1 MSQDSG
7 SLKHRGIYI
16 LPSLF
21 TTMGLFAGF
30 YSLIAAV
37 QGRFEL
43 AAWAIIVAAVFD
55 MLDGRVARLLNAE
68 TAFGAEY
75 DSLCDMLSF
84 GIAPAVLM
92 YMWALNPLGKPGW
105 LAAFLI
111 AAGAALRLARFNV
124 QLDVQDKRYFCGLP
138 TPASA
143 LLIATAVLFYA
154 SAQAHPAAWLWWLIA
169 VALAWLMV
177 SNIRFISGKD
187 LDLRER
193 KPFAAILIMVVVLTI
208 IMMDHER
215 ILFTLFM
222 AYCLHGPMM
231 SLWQWHRVKTL
242 RTLRRQRRA
251 EKRAA
256 KAARTR
262 TAAPDTPIQPTED
275 EHHP

>member
-1 MSQDSG
+1 MSQHG
-7 SLKHRGIYI
+7 SSRMHRGVYI

-43 AAWAIIVAAVFD
+43 AAWTIVAAAVFD

-68 TAFGAEY
+68 TDFGAEY

-84 GIAPAVLM
+84 GIAPAVLI

-143 LLIATAVLFYA
+143 LLIATAVLFYSSIA
-154 SAQAHPAAWLWWLIA
+154 AHPSPWLWWLIA
-169 VALAWLMV
+169 IALAWLMV

-193 KPFAAILIMVVVLTI
+193 KPFTVILLMIVALTVIMI
-208 IMMDHER
+208 DHER

-222 AYCLHGPMM
+222 AYCLHGPMI
-231 SLWQWHRVKTL
+231 SLWHWRKASRL
-242 RTLRRQRRA
+242 RLLRRQRRA
-251 EKRAA
+251 ERRQARQAA
-256 KAARTR
+256 
-262 TAAPDTPIQPTED
+262 TAPLANPDHNPSSEDDTTP
-275 EHHP
+275 